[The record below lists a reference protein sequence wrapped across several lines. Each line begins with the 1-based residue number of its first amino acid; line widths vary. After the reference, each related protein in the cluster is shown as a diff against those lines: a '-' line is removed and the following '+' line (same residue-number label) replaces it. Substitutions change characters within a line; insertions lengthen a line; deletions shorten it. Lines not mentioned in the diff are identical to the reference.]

1 VSDIS
6 NISGAGLASGAH
18 HGLAEPRDFI
28 QLMKPR
34 VMSLVVFTAFVG
46 LIVAPA
52 NMNPVLALVSVFA
65 IALGAG
71 AAGALNMWFDADI
84 DAKMR
89 RTQLRPIPSGRVRGR
104 SALGFGLLMA
114 VGAVVTLGAAA
125 NYFAAIL
132 LAFTVF
138 FYAVVYTML
147 LKRHTP
153 HNIVIGGAAG
163 AFPPMIG
170 WVAATGS
177 IDLNAAILFGI
188 IFLWTPPHFWALAL
202 YKTGDYEKAGV
213 PMLPV
218 VAGAKVTRRQIVAY
232 SVALSIIAFAPV
244 LTGLGGWVYAGV
256 SSVLSLAFMALSLRV
271 LRSRAGEGKY
281 SAESKSAD
289 LYDVRKGDKA
299 ARDLFGFSI
308 LYLFALFSALLAEHG
323 MGLYHAVQI
332 GSAQ

>member
-1 VSDIS
+1 MSD
-6 NISGAGLASGAH
+6 AGLTYTAG

-46 LIVAPA
+46 LVAAPA
-52 NMNPVLALVSVFA
+52 DMNPILALVSVFA

-71 AAGALNMWFDADI
+71 ASGALNMWFDADI

-89 RTQLRPIPSGRVRGR
+89 RTKLRPIPSGRVRGR
-104 SALGFGLLMA
+104 SALAFGMIMA
-114 VGAVVTLGAAA
+114 VISVVTLGAAA
-125 NYFAAIL
+125 NHLAAL
-132 LAFTVF
+132 FLAFTIF
-138 FYAVVYTML
+138 FYAVIYTMV

-170 WVAATGS
+170 WIAATGS
-177 IDLNAAILFGI
+177 VDINAAIMFGI

-202 YKTGDYEKAGV
+202 YKAGDYEKAGV

-218 VAGAKVTRRQIVAY
+218 VAGPKVTRQQIMFY
-232 SVALSIIAFAPV
+232 ALALAVIALAPV
-244 LTGLGGWVYAGV
+244 ATGLGGWLYGGV
-256 SSVLSLAFMALSLRV
+256 ASVLSLAFVALSVRV
-271 LRSRAGEGKY
+271 LRSRAGEGDEE
-281 SAESKSAD
+281 AAAGGAD
-289 LYDVRKGDKA
+289 LYEVRKGDKA

-323 MGLYHAVQI
+323 LGLYKAVQI
-332 GSAQ
+332 GGGY